1 MQKTKEE
8 SEKKKMS
15 LLEEIIDVAIG
26 SSRVMS
32 TVVNNMLVLTNEI
45 KSIKES
51 LSTLTKALQVH
62 QIAISEL
69 MENLTQ
75 DSIRE
80 NFEDVGQIKNARKD
94 KPN

>member
-15 LLEEIIDVAIG
+15 LLEEIIDVAIV

-51 LSTLTKALQVH
+51 LSTLTKALHVH

>member
-1 MQKTKEE
+1 MQKTNEE

-15 LLEEIIDVAIG
+15 LFEEIINVAIG
-26 SSRVMS
+26 SSRTMS
-32 TVVNNMLVLTNEI
+32 NVVKEMLILSNEI
-45 KSIKES
+45 KSIKDS
-51 LSTLTKALQVH
+51 LSTLTKAIQVH

-75 DSIRE
+75 DSINE
-80 NFEDVGQIKNARKD
+80 NFEDIGQIKNARKD